1 MLKNTFC
8 HVSGISLNLE
18 RSLWESGV
26 LNWDGFLGSGTPL
39 LSATRIRTLAEQL
52 RVSRY
57 HLDKG
62 EPAFFSS
69 RLAAKEQWRLFC
81 EFRESLAY
89 LDIETTGLSRDADA
103 ITTIALYDGQ
113 NIRTF
118 VQGENLE
125 DFPAEVAPYRVLVTY
140 NGKSFDIP
148 FIERQFGIS
157 LPQAHIDL
165 RYVLHSLG
173 FRGGLKGCERQLGLS
188 RGELDGVD
196 GSFAVQLWS
205 DYQRRGNRAALET
218 LLAYNIEDVINLE
231 TLMVEAYNRKLAE
244 TPFGQSHAL
253 RLPARPQ
260 IPFMADAATISR
272 LRGQGFGY

>member
-1 MLKNTFC
+1 MVKNTFC
-8 HVSGISLNLE
+8 HVPGISLNLE
-18 RSLWESGV
+18 RSLWESGI
-26 LNWDGFLGSGTPL
+26 LNWDGFFNSGSSL
-39 LSATRIRTLAEQL
+39 LSAARIRTLDEQL
-52 RVSRY
+52 RVSRD

-62 EPAFFSS
+62 EPGFFSS
-69 RLAAKEQWRLFC
+69 RLAAKEHWRLFP
-81 EFRESLAY
+81 EFRHGVAY
-89 LDIETTGLSRDADA
+89 LDIETTGLSRDADV

-118 VQGENLE
+118 VQGENLD
-125 DFPAEVAPYRVLVTY
+125 DFPAEIAKYRMLVTY
-140 NGKSFDIP
+140 NGKSFDVP
-148 FIERQFGIS
+148 FIERFFGIS
-157 LPQAHIDL
+157 LGQAHIDL

-196 GSFAVQLWS
+196 GSFAVRLWN

-231 TLMVEAYNRKLAE
+231 ALMVEAYNRKLAE

-253 RLPARPQ
+253 SLPARPA
-260 IPFMADAATISR
+260 IPFSADPGTIRR
-272 LRGQGFGY
+272 LRGLGGWY

>member
-8 HVSGISLNLE
+8 HVPGISLNLE
-18 RSLWESGV
+18 RSLWESGI
-26 LNWDGFLGSGTPL
+26 LNWDGFFNSGSSL
-39 LSATRIRTLAEQL
+39 LSAARIRTLDEQL
-52 RVSRY
+52 RVSRD

-62 EPAFFSS
+62 EPGFFSS
-69 RLAAKEQWRLFC
+69 RLAAKEQWRLFP
-81 EFRESLAY
+81 EFRHGVAY
-89 LDIETTGLSRDADA
+89 LDIETTGLSRDADV

-118 VQGENLE
+118 VQGENLD
-125 DFPAEVAPYRVLVTY
+125 DFPAEIAKYRMLVTY
-140 NGKSFDIP
+140 NGKSFDVP
-148 FIERQFGIS
+148 FIERFFGIS
-157 LPQAHIDL
+157 LAQAHIDL

-196 GSFAVQLWS
+196 GSFAVRLWN

-231 TLMVEAYNRKLAE
+231 ALMVEAYNRKLAE

-253 RLPARPQ
+253 SLPARPA
-260 IPFMADAATISR
+260 IPFSADPGTIRR
-272 LRGQGFGY
+272 LRGLGGWY